1 MQKKINGEIKY
12 RLYLFFLFL
21 LTQPISVFSQNSLI
35 KSKNSTVADSI
46 QTADKTALARQRDLI
61 DVFLMIM
68 KKNPAVRTE
77 DNKKQVSKL
86 HFSGAPSP
94 SYSLATG
101 VALYL
106 AGNFA
111 FYTGDYNETNISAIL
126 ATPFYTLKKQFSSPI
141 QFSIWTKKNKYNII
155 GDWRFMAY
163 PEDTYGLG
171 GLTADSNATSLNY
184 NYVRMYTFILKT
196 LAKNF
201 YAGIGYQYDNHW
213 NVEQL
218 NVSPHTITDFD
229 KYGYSRSSISSG
241 IAADV
246 LFDSRKNS
254 INPEAGSSYAN
265 IVFRQNLQALGS
277 DQTWESLL
285 IDARKYIRLSESSK
299 NLLALWSY
307 NYLTL
312 RGNPPYMD
320 LPSTGWDTYGNTGRG
335 YVQSRFRSK
344 NMVDLEAEYRFG
356 ILSNGLLGGVVF
368 GNLQSY
374 SDYPSNK
381 FDDLIPGYGAGF
393 RIKFNK
399 YSKTNVC
406 LDYAFGLH
414 NSNGLFINLGEVF

>member
-1 MQKKINGEIKY
+1 MQQSNNKRKNFRYHLLI
-12 RLYLFFLFL
+12 FFLFII
-21 LTQPISVFSQNSLI
+21 PGSVFSQTNLNKE
-35 KSKNSTVADSI
+35 KSIAVTDSI
-46 QTADKTALARQRDLI
+46 HAADNAAFVKQRDLI
-61 DVFLMIM
+61 DLFLMAI
-68 KKNPAVRTE
+68 KKNPTE
-77 DNKKQVSKL
+77 RVDDNKKQVSKL

-101 VALYL
+101 FTMYI

-111 FYTGDYNETNISAIL
+111 FYTGNYEETNISSVL
-126 ATPFYTLKKQFSSPI
+126 VTPFYTLKKQFSAPI
-141 QFSIWTKKNKYNII
+141 QFSIWTKKNKFYII

-163 PEDTYGLG
+163 PEATYGLG
-171 GLTADSNATSLNY
+171 GQTPDSNAVSLNY
-184 NYVRMYTFILKT
+184 DYVRMYSFILKT

-201 YAGIGYQYDNHW
+201 YAGLGYQYDNHW
-213 NVEQL
+213 NIEQF
-218 NVSPHTITDFD
+218 NVPSNTITDFS
-229 KYGYSRSSISSG
+229 KYGFSKNSISSG
-241 IAADV
+241 ISADV

-265 IVFRQNLQALGS
+265 IVFRQNLKFLGS
-277 DQTWESLL
+277 DQNWESLL
-285 IDARKYIRLSESSK
+285 IDARKYIRLSENSK
-299 NLLALWSY
+299 NILALWSY
-307 NYLTL
+307 NFLTL

-368 GNLQSY
+368 GNLQTY
-374 SDYPSNK
+374 SDFPNSK
-381 FDDLIPGYGAGF
+381 FENINPGYGAGI

-399 YSKTNVC
+399 YSRTNVC

-414 NSNGLFINLGEVF
+414 NSNGMFINLGEVF